1 MGTKRLETSQ
11 VEEDIV
17 KQVTRRMSAVSVSER
32 TLATKS
38 GVTRSRLRRIL
49 ALDSPATVGEF
60 RSICR
65 VLDLSPVDVLKLAE
79 WRTA

>member
-17 KQVTRRMSAVSVSER
+17 KQVTRRMTAVSVSER
-32 TLATKS
+32 TLATES